1 MEKIIDTKYSNEN
14 DEWSYEDHDFDSS
27 ETFVQTML
35 EQLNQEYLDNELW
48 IVNKYS

>member
-1 MEKIIDTKYSNEN
+1 MQNIIDMKYSHET

-35 EQLNQEYLDNELW
+35 EQLNQEYLDNEIWL
-48 IVNKYS
+48 VNKYS